1 LLLDGVV
8 SAAADWDKA
17 EAARKPDFLAHR
29 GSRLADAQA
38 LAARRGPDWEPA
50 IAPARAYLAAWQAR
64 EAAEREEKEATL
76 TPLGSPMRTNNP
88 SPGRT
93 AVFAT
98 LPSRLKMKKRVGA
111 CFWSTLG

>member
-29 GSRLADAQA
+29 GSRLGDAQA

-64 EAAEREEKEATL
+64 EAAGCLNQHIVAGLGKVTAMPIPALTRIWQHAT
-76 TPLGSPMRTNNP
+76 
-88 SPGRT
+88 
-93 AVFAT
+93 FA
-98 LPSRLKMKKRVGA
+98 RHR
-111 CFWSTLG
+111 